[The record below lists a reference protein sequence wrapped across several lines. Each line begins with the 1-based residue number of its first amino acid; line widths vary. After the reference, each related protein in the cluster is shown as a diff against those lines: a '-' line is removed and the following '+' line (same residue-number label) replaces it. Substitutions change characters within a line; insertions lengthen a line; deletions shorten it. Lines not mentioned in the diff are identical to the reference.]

1 MLQAKKKAN
10 EISDM
15 TIIGDVKGKDVVI
28 IDDMIDT
35 AGTLTKSAQ
44 LFMDYGAKS
53 VSFVVLMPYFLD
65 LHTKELKIVFLRNW
79 LLPILLN

>member
-15 TIIGDVKGKDVVI
+15 TIIGDVKVNVVI

-44 LFMDYGAKS
+44 LFIDYKIS
-53 VSFVVLMPYFLD
+53 ICVLT
-65 LHTKELKIVFLRNW
+65 H
-79 LLPILLN
+79 PILSAQLTRELC